1 MSTVVSQVTLTCGG
15 SRIEGAL
22 GSMLAETLPFLRSI
36 ATAIQKEL
44 GPGHPGVLPT
54 TMVAYAST
62 SVLLGAVFFA
72 LAALRCGRL
81 TGYFP
86 RTVMT
91 GVVGGVGVSLFLL
104 GLEITLPSSTP
115 HLSISTLFENDHLPL
130 LAASLGPAVLLSLST
145 HLTCL
150 ERLATKPTKHPL
162 YIPLFCCA
170 VAGIFWLIV
179 AACEDTSIQGLA
191 SAGWLFTSEQGPTQA
206 TAAADWD
213 YWALFNF
220 HMVEWRAL
228 SAGIG
233 DVLMLVLIGAL
244 SLPIFASEAALDW
257 GKGDHSMN
265 HEFVGHGISNTVAGA
280 VGALPNLFVYSNSK
294 FFHNADGRRPEA
306 FLVALFTLVFFFI
319 SSRVLPYVPTIQA
332 SALVLFIGTE
342 LTLQALWESTASL
355 TCCEW
360 IDVAGT
366 TIACASLGFAPG
378 RLKATKPCHH
388 IPPRKVSYILP
399 LFSQTYV
406 ADSLSKE
413 MDCPAAEELRSS
425 TSSARQNPPLLPPVV
440 QFRGD
445 IDSFVAPPLEQSF
458 ARCGQPSCIILDLQ
472 EVCSVGTD
480 LAQCIQREAE
490 RIAARIKIVLPRSR
504 LAVMDL
510 DRGGVNYSWDVA
522 TSPVGGT
529 SDPVDG
535 APGTGDKDPDS
546 VEKKKLQAYGGL
558 EDAIRDARYRDGS
571 RSSHSASK
579 QDSGVSLQQTGGE
592 LQFILRNLP
601 SPGLVVRKLK
611 YGDIIACSDYPFQP
625 SFVILEGL
633 VDVRELCDAPV
644 DGAGRM
650 CVRKAILLAVKA
662 IFRRKT
668 KTAGDSEKIVS
679 ESPCEGRHKVVAPH
693 YPFCAR
699 VQSESCLILDID
711 PALIPRWN
719 EIVEEASQSSASKE
733 TE

>member
-1 MSTVVSQVTLTCGG
+1 
-15 SRIEGAL
+15 
-22 GSMLAETLPFLRSI
+22 
-36 ATAIQKEL
+36 
-44 GPGHPGVLPT
+44 
-54 TMVAYAST
+54 
-62 SVLLGAVFFA
+62 
-72 LAALRCGRL
+72 
-81 TGYFP
+81 
-86 RTVMT
+86 
-91 GVVGGVGVSLFLL
+91 
-104 GLEITLPSSTP
+104 
-115 HLSISTLFENDHLPL
+115 
-130 LAASLGPAVLLSLST
+130 
-145 HLTCL
+145 
-150 ERLATKPTKHPL
+150 
-162 YIPLFCCA
+162 
-170 VAGIFWLIV
+170 
-179 AACEDTSIQGLA
+179 
-191 SAGWLFTSEQGPTQA
+191 
-206 TAAADWD
+206 
-213 YWALFNF
+213 
-220 HMVEWRAL
+220 MVEWRAL

-378 RLKATKPCHH
+378 
-388 IPPRKVSYILP
+388 
-399 LFSQTYV
+399 
-406 ADSLSKE
+406 E

>member
-1 MSTVVSQVTLTCGG
+1 
-15 SRIEGAL
+15 
-22 GSMLAETLPFLRSI
+22 
-36 ATAIQKEL
+36 
-44 GPGHPGVLPT
+44 
-54 TMVAYAST
+54 
-62 SVLLGAVFFA
+62 
-72 LAALRCGRL
+72 
-81 TGYFP
+81 
-86 RTVMT
+86 
-91 GVVGGVGVSLFLL
+91 
-104 GLEITLPSSTP
+104 
-115 HLSISTLFENDHLPL
+115 
-130 LAASLGPAVLLSLST
+130 
-145 HLTCL
+145 
-150 ERLATKPTKHPL
+150 
-162 YIPLFCCA
+162 
-170 VAGIFWLIV
+170 
-179 AACEDTSIQGLA
+179 
-191 SAGWLFTSEQGPTQA
+191 
-206 TAAADWD
+206 
-213 YWALFNF
+213 
-220 HMVEWRAL
+220 
-228 SAGIG
+228 
-233 DVLMLVLIGAL
+233 
-244 SLPIFASEAALDW
+244 
-257 GKGDHSMN
+257 
-265 HEFVGHGISNTVAGA
+265 
-280 VGALPNLFVYSNSK
+280 
-294 FFHNADGRRPEA
+294 
-306 FLVALFTLVFFFI
+306 
-319 SSRVLPYVPTIQA
+319 
-332 SALVLFIGTE
+332 
-342 LTLQALWESTASL
+342 
-355 TCCEW
+355 
-360 IDVAGT
+360 
-366 TIACASLGFAPG
+366 
-378 RLKATKPCHH
+378 
-388 IPPRKVSYILP
+388 
-399 LFSQTYV
+399 
-406 ADSLSKE
+406 
-413 MDCPAAEELRSS
+413 
-425 TSSARQNPPLLPPVV
+425 
-440 QFRGD
+440 
-445 IDSFVAPPLEQSF
+445 
-458 ARCGQPSCIILDLQ
+458 
-472 EVCSVGTD
+472 
-480 LAQCIQREAE
+480 
-490 RIAARIKIVLPRSR
+490 
-504 LAVMDL
+504 MDL